1 MPSSRRRTTAAL
13 AGAALVASLLAGS
26 GAGAAPRRAPA
37 PPPAP
42 VPAPSAS
49 VVAAALDAPG
59 VVVRS
64 EPPARVERVT
74 VATAA
79 GVESLLR
86 VTVEG
91 RFPPRALRYEVRAGG
106 RVVGYGMPGAR
117 ADEVVTITRAAAVL
131 TEPIRVRY
139 EGARPASVRGPAAAT
154 DASEAE
160 TVGAGLGPLEVTR
173 AVYDFGDQAFQPSG
187 VGGLVDVVGAV
198 HYPAGLPGGPYPL
211 VLFMHGNHSTCYR
224 GDRTRYQWPC
234 REGWKPLP
242 NHAGYDYAARALAS
256 HGFVV
261 VSVSANGVNVLGNRV
276 DDTGMRQRGELLEHH
291 VDLWRE
297 WSTTGGDPFGDSFV
311 GKVDLD
317 RIGTMGHSRGGEGAV
332 WHKIVD
338 DERDDPYGIDAV
350 LALGPVDFTRVTIT
364 EADFAVLLPYCDG
377 DVSDLQGVHF
387 FDDSRYVLPGD
398 PGAKHTITAF
408 GANHNFFNTVW
419 SPSSGYPGAFDDGRW
434 TRCTNRLSEGEQRR
448 MGRAYVVG
456 FFRRYLGGELRLDR
470 MWTKGSAPD
479 WIAPARTLVSY
490 LAPDQPARRMDVA
503 RFTEPAD
510 LFVGDAGGAVRPTD
524 MTVYSWCANTWETPC
539 LSDDFAY
546 DDIHLPG
553 LARATLGWSTRSG
566 VVRFEIADA
575 RSDVTRFDAFQFRTV
590 VNPDYSVNR
599 RFELQDMS
607 VAIVDGDGDDA
618 SVAASEVGNAALEY
632 PLGRG
637 RDHVILNQ
645 VRFPLRRFDGVD
657 LDDVDAIELRFDR
670 MRAGAIDV
678 ADAAFSRRA
687 GR

>member
-1 MPSSRRRTTAAL
+1 MSVVT
-13 AGAALVASLLAGS
+13 
-26 GAGAAPRRAPA
+26 GAGAE
-37 PPPAP
+37 
-42 VPAPSAS
+42 S
-49 VVAAALDAPG
+49 V
-59 VVVRS
+59 
-64 EPPARVERVT
+64 
-74 VATAA
+74 
-79 GVESLLR
+79 LR

-106 RVVGYGMPGAR
+106 RVVGYGIPGAR
-117 ADEVVTITRAAAVL
+117 ADEVVAITRDATVL
-131 TEPIRVRY
+131 TEPIRIRY
-139 EGARPASVRGPAAAT
+139 EGPRRSAAPQPSAAT
-154 DASEAE
+154 DGRQAA
-160 TVGAGLGPLEVTR
+160 TADAGLGPLEVTR
-173 AVYDFGDQAFQPSG
+173 AVYDFGDEAFQPSE
-187 VGGLVDVVGAV
+187 VGARVDIVADV
-198 HYPAGLPGGPYPL
+198 HFPTGLSGGPYPL

-224 GDRTRYQWPC
+224 RDETRYRWPC
-234 REGWKPLP
+234 GDGWKPLP
-242 NHAGYDYAARALAS
+242 NYAGYDYAARALAS

-261 VSVSANGVNVLGNRV
+261 ASVSANGVNVLGNKV
-276 DDTGMRQRGELLEHH
+276 EDAGMRQRGEVLEHH
-291 VDLWRE
+291 VDLWRQ
-297 WSTTGGDPFGDSFV
+297 WSTTGGEPFGDAFV

-350 LALGPVDFTRVTIT
+350 LALAPVDFTRVTIT

-387 FDDSRYVLPGD
+387 FDDSRYALPGD

-419 SPSSGYPGAFDDGRW
+419 SPSSGYPGAFNDGRW
-434 TRCTNRLSEGEQRR
+434 TSCTDRLGETDQRR
-448 MGRAYVVG
+448 MGRAYIVG
-456 FFRRYLGGELRLDR
+456 FFRRYLAGERALDR
-470 MWTKGSAPD
+470 MWTGASAPG

-490 LAPDQPARRMDVA
+490 LAPDRPARRMDVA
-503 RFTEPAD
+503 RFTDPGD
-510 LFVGDAGGAVRPTD
+510 LFVGDAGGAVHPTD

-539 LSDDFAY
+539 LSEDYAY

-575 RSDVTRFDAFQFRTV
+575 RSDVTRFDAFQFRAV
-590 VNPDYSVNR
+590 VNPDYFANR

-607 VAIVDGDGDDA
+607 VALVDGDGDDD
-618 SVAASEVGNAALEY
+618 SVAASEVGNAALAY

-657 LDDVDAIELRFDR
+657 LDDIDAVELRFDR

-687 GR
+687 GP